1 MNLPPKVL
9 LGLFFG
15 ASAAFIWSGHA
26 VVARNALT
34 GQGLHVLDLLFCRYI
49 PGALLL
55 APLAWR
61 ERHVLAALGA
71 WKLLALSITGGAV
84 NLSLFVTALHFAPAS
99 HGATIAPMT
108 GPVAAALAAWWLL
121 RERPTAGRAAA
132 LGVMLLGVLLIGWDG
147 LGLHPGAWRGDLLL
161 LGAGG
166 TWGLFT
172 VLLRRW
178 QVAAIPATAAVSVV
192 SAPMVLP
199 LFLVFRAEEFFA
211 LPVPLIAWMVVAQGL
226 LLGVVSMFLFARC
239 VETLGATRAGT
250 ISVLVPVMG
259 LLMAAFF
266 LAEPIGWFKAIGAGM
281 AAGAML
287 VAVLF
292 TGRRT
297 G

>member
-1 MNLPPKVL
+1 MNYPPKLL
-9 LGLFFG
+9 LGLLLG
-15 ASAAFIWSGHA
+15 AAAAAIWSGHA
-26 VVARNALT
+26 VVARFALT
-34 GQGLHVLDLLFCRYI
+34 GQGLHVLDLLFCRYV
-49 PGALLL
+49 PGAILL

-61 ERHVLAALGA
+61 QRKVLAALGI
-71 WKLLALSITGGAV
+71 WKLLALSICGGAV
-84 NLSLFVTALHFAPAS
+84 NLSLFVTALYFAPAS

-121 RERPTAGRAAA
+121 REQPTAGRTAA
-132 LGVMLLGVLLIGWDG
+132 LGIMLLGVLLIGWDG
-147 LGLHPGAWRGDLLL
+147 LGLHPGAWRGDILLVM
-161 LGAGG
+161 AGC
-166 TWGLFT
+166 TWGMFT

-192 SAPMVLP
+192 SAPFVLP

-211 LPVPLIAWMVVAQGL
+211 LPLPLISWMMVAQGL
-226 LLGVVSMFLFARC
+226 LLGVMSMMLFARC
-239 VETLGATRAGT
+239 VELLGPTRAGT

-266 LAEPIGWFKAIGAGM
+266 LGETIGPIKAAGATL

-297 G
+297 A